1 MLRFTAI
8 AAGLV
13 FACSA
18 LAQSASETRYA
29 VLIMEKPAG
38 TQTTAVAADG
48 TRTMSYE
55 YNDRG
60 RGPKLTARVQ
70 LDADQVP
77 VSLEMEGVDYLKAPV
92 AEKFT
97 FANGV
102 ARWKNSAEAGEQKL
116 AGHAFYLTTQ
126 GLPEELGWL
135 AHALLK
141 APGQRMA
148 LLPAGEASIK
158 RADELSVGDGANK
171 RHVTAYLI
179 EGLGFSPSTVWLD
192 DEQGFFASV
201 DRFYSVVRAGWESSV
216 PKLLE
221 KQEARASTRTL
232 ELARTLIRRPKQP
245 VAITNANVFDSAT
258 GQSAPGST
266 VLIDGNRIRTV
277 GKDGAVTIP
286 SQAERIDAGG
296 KTLLPGLW
304 DMHVHMG
311 PTDGM
316 LHMAAGVT
324 SVRDLAND
332 NDALLQMKRE
342 IDSGTAIG
350 PRITMR
356 GFMDGRGPYTGPTKV
371 FVDTEAE
378 ARSAIDNYAKLG
390 YEGIKVYSSIKPEL
404 VPTIIKLAH
413 EKGLRVSGHVPAFM
427 TARQFVEAGAD
438 EIQHINMLFLNFF
451 FDEVKDTRTPARFI
465 AVAERGATLDLNSL
479 PVQAF
484 LRLLKDHNTV
494 IDPTLTAFEGMFVD
508 RPGKMSVSY
517 AAIADR
523 LPPQVRREFLA
534 GGLPV
539 PEGKDARYHESQL
552 ATLRM
557 TKLLYDSGIPIVA
570 GTDGLPGFT
579 LHRELELYAQAGIS
593 PPEVLR
599 IATLGAARVAHKD
612 KELGSITPGKL
623 ADLVLI
629 DGDPAKRISDVRR
642 TALVVKDGAF
652 YEPAALY
659 KALGVKP

>member
-1 MLRFTAI
+1 MLRSTAI

-13 FACSA
+13 FACGA

-38 TQTTAVAADG
+38 TQTTAVTADG

-60 RGPKLTARVQ
+60 RGPKLTARVR

-642 TALVVKDGAF
+642 TALVMKDGAL

>member
-1 MLRFTAI
+1 MQRLTAI
-8 AAGLV
+8 AAGLL
-13 FACSA
+13 FACGA
-18 LAQSASETRYA
+18 LAQDQTSYA

-38 TQTTAVAADG
+38 KQTTAVAADG

-60 RGPKLTARVQ
+60 RGPKLTARVR
-70 LDADQVP
+70 LDADSVP
-77 VSLEMEGVDYLKAPV
+77 VSLEMDGVDYLKAPV

-102 ARWKNSAEAGEQKL
+102 ARWKNSAEAGEQQL
-116 AGHAFYLTTQ
+116 SGHAFYLTTQ

-141 APGQRMA
+141 APGQTMA
-148 LLPAGEASIK
+148 LLPAGHASIR
-158 RADELSVGDGANK
+158 RAADLNIGDGANK

-192 DEQGFFASV
+192 DSRSFFASV

-221 KQEARASTRTL
+221 KQEALDKARIAD
-232 ELARTLIRRPKQP
+232 LARTLIHKPLTP
-245 VAITNANVFDSAT
+245 VAITNANVFDAAT
-258 GQSAPGST
+258 GKSLPGST
-266 VLIDGNRIRTV
+266 VVMEGDRIRAV
-277 GKDGAVTIP
+277 GKDGAVNIP
-286 SQAERIDAGG
+286 SQARRVDAGG
-296 KTLLPGLW
+296 KALLPGLW

-342 IDSGTAIG
+342 IDNGTAIG

-390 YEGIKVYSSIKPEL
+390 YDGIKVYSSIKPEL

-413 EKGLRVSGHVPAFM
+413 QKGLRVSGHVPAFM
-427 TARQFVEAGAD
+427 TAQQFVEAGAD

-465 AVAERGATLDLNSL
+465 AVAERGATLDLNSER
-479 PVQAF
+479 VRSF
-484 LRLLKDHNTV
+484 VRLLKDRNV
-494 IDPTLTAFEGMFVD
+494 VVDPTLTAFETMFTD
-508 RPGKMSVSY
+508 RPGKMSQSY

-523 LPPQVRREFLA
+523 LPPQVRRGFLV

-539 PEGKDARYHESQL
+539 PEGKDARYRESQR

-579 LHRELELYAQAGIS
+579 FHRELELYAQAGIS

-599 IATLGAARVAHKD
+599 IATLGAARVARRD
-612 KELGSITPGKL
+612 QELGSITPGKL
-623 ADLVLI
+623 ADMVLVE
-629 DGDPAKRISDVRR
+629 GDPAKRIGDVRR
-642 TALVVKDGAF
+642 TALVIKDGVI

-659 KALGVKP
+659 KALGIKP

>member
-1 MLRFTAI
+1 MPRPII
-8 AAGLV
+8 AAAALL

-48 TRTMSYE
+48 KRTMSYE

-192 DEQGFFASV
+192 DEQAFFASV

-599 IATLGAARVAHKD
+599 IATLGAARVAHRD

-642 TALVVKDGAF
+642 TALVMKDGAL

>member
-1 MLRFTAI
+1 L
-8 AAGLV
+8 L

-18 LAQSASETRYA
+18 LAQEPTQTRYA

-38 TQTTAVAADG
+38 LQTTTVAADG
-48 TRTMSYE
+48 TRSLSYE

-60 RGPKLTARVQ
+60 RGPKLTARVR
-70 LDADQVP
+70 LDAERVP
-77 VSLEMEGVDYLKAPV
+77 ASIEMDGVDYLKAPV
-92 AEKFT
+92 SEKFT

-102 ARWKNSAEAGEQKL
+102 ARWKSSAEAGEQKL

-158 RADELSVGDGANK
+158 RAADLNVGDGANK

-192 DEQGFFASV
+192 DSQNFFAAV

-221 KQEARASTRTL
+221 KQEALASARKI
-232 ELARTLIRRPKQP
+232 ELARTLTRKPKQP
-245 VAITNANVFDSAT
+245 VAITNANIFDAAT
-258 GQSAPGST
+258 GQSVPGST
-266 VLIDGNRIRTV
+266 VLIDGNRIRGV
-277 GKDGAVTIP
+277 GKDGTVTIP
-286 SQAERIDAGG
+286 SQAERIDAAG
-296 KTLLPGLW
+296 KALLPGLW
-304 DMHVHMG
+304 DMHVHLG

-332 NDALLQMKRE
+332 NDALLQIKRDIE
-342 IDSGTAIG
+342 NGAAIG

-356 GFMDGRGPYTGPTKV
+356 GFMDGRGPYAGPTKV

-427 TARQFVEAGAD
+427 TAQQFVEAGAD

-465 AVAERGATLDLNSL
+465 AVAERGATLDLNSER
-479 PVQAF
+479 VRSF
-484 LRLLKDHNTV
+484 VRLLKDRNIV
-494 IDPTLTAFEGMFVD
+494 VDPTLTAFEGMFVD

-523 LPPQVRREFLA
+523 LPPQVRRGFLV

-539 PEGKDARYHESQL
+539 PEGKDARYHQSQL
-552 ATLRM
+552 ATLKM

-579 LHRELELYAQAGIS
+579 LHRELELYTQAGIS
-593 PPEVLR
+593 APDVLR
-599 IATLGAARVAHKD
+599 IATLGAARVARKD
-612 KELGSITPGKL
+612 RELGSITPGKL
-623 ADLVLI
+623 ADMVLVE
-629 DGDPAKRISDVRR
+629 GDPAKRIGDVRR
-642 TALVVKDGAF
+642 TALVIKDGAF

-659 KALGVKP
+659 KALGIKP

>member
-1 MLRFTAI
+1 MLRSTAI

-38 TQTTAVAADG
+38 TQTTAVTADG

-404 VPTIIKLAH
+404 VPTIIKLTH

-642 TALVVKDGAF
+642 TALVMKDGAL

>member
-1 MLRFTAI
+1 
-8 AAGLV
+8 
-13 FACSA
+13 
-18 LAQSASETRYA
+18 

-38 TQTTAVAADG
+38 TQTTAVTADG

-642 TALVVKDGAF
+642 TALVMKDGAL